1 MLEEPMQI
9 GEIYQISFY
18 LKRSQLG
25 YGEGTC
31 LYGSDELGVYF
42 HTDTVYVTA
51 FSENYDNNEKIDNYL
66 LLYDPYTNQNGD
78 TLYEFT
84 SFLQEPNVELNELI
98 EDEDTWVLVTDTVY
112 ANEAYKYMIFGQFS
126 HFDDIEWQ
134 INADC
139 FDELPRSRFLI
150 DDVSVHLVNEEHIE
164 ADAGVDAT
172 ICNGDSIQIGTT
184 EYEDYMYWWSPNE
197 EIALDTFGYVN
208 PGMPWVKPTVT
219 TTYTL
224 IQKDFAFEETTDQ
237 VTITVEYCPGFSV
250 GETGAEIIKVS
261 PNPAYTHIVIDKI
274 GNLDAE
280 LEFVLYDISGKE
292 LLCTQLNQVTQNVS
306 LAHIAAGTYLYIIY
320 FEQGILQQDKL
331 IKLTNN

>member
-1 MLEEPMQI
+1 
-9 GEIYQISFY
+9 
-18 LKRSQLG
+18 
-25 YGEGTC
+25 
-31 LYGSDELGVYF
+31 
-42 HTDTVYVTA
+42 VYVTA

-164 ADAGVDAT
+164 ADAGADAT